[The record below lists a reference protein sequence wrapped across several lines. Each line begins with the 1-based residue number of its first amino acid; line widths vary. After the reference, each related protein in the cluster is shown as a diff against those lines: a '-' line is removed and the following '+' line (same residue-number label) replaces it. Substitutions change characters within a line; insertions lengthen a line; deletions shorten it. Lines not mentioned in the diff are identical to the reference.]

1 MPENFGSSPNETNDL
16 EESPSEAMAEM
27 VEFIAKAI
35 ASNPES
41 VKVKVE
47 EEDRQVTLYLSV
59 HEDDKGKVIGR
70 NGRVAQSIR
79 SLLRVSAVKA
89 DTRAILEIE

>member
-35 ASNPES
+35 AGNPES

-47 EEDRQVTLYLSV
+47 EEDRQVTLYLLV

-89 DTRAILEIE
+89 DTRAVLEIE